1 ILHRGTDAD
10 QRMASAYRSHRHT
23 SRSIRYRGIPTGD
36 RPQDTPR
43 LYRDAHQS
51 DHDADRPR
59 CGCSSGSQARRCGH
73 RSHVELYEKTPRN
86 SVVEKPAKRASS
98 PDSEWSEAMK
108 RAAVYL
114 RVSTQDQTTSNQEHE
129 LRQAAERA
137 GWQVAKVYKDHGI
150 SGAKG
155 RNGRPAF
162 DALCRDAI
170 KRQFDVVMAWNV
182 DRLGRSLKD
191 LVAFLSE
198 LHALGIDLFL
208 HQQGLDT
215 TTPAGKAMFQMLG
228 VFAEFEHSIIQ
239 ERVRAGLQ
247 RAKRE
252 GKRLGRPPI
261 ADKLAER
268 IRAALAGGMRVR
280 KTAAKFDVNPSTVQR
295 VAHPFEGAD
304 NASVAGAA

>member
-1 ILHRGTDAD
+1 VAPFLYQG
-10 QRMASAYRSHRHT
+10 
-23 SRSIRYRGIPTGD
+23 SR
-36 RPQDTPR
+36 
-43 LYRDAHQS
+43 
-51 DHDADRPR
+51 
-59 CGCSSGSQARRCGH
+59 
-73 RSHVELYEKTPRN
+73 
-86 SVVEKPAKRASS
+86 
-98 PDSEWSEAMK
+98 
-108 RAAVYL
+108 
-114 RVSTQDQTTSNQEHE
+114 
-129 LRQAAERA
+129 
-137 GWQVAKVYKDHGI
+137 VYKDHGI

-162 DALCRDAI
+162 DTLCRDAT

-208 HQQGLDT
+208 HQGLDT

-228 VFAEFEHSIIQ
+228 VFAEFERSIIQ

-268 IRAALAGGMRVR
+268 IRAALAGGMSVR
-280 KTAAKFDVNPSTVQR
+280 KTAAKFEVNPSTVQR
-295 VAHPFEGAD
+295 IARPFGGAED
-304 NASVAGAA
+304 ASAAA

>member
-1 ILHRGTDAD
+1 MG
-10 QRMASAYRSHRHT
+10 
-23 SRSIRYRGIPTGD
+23 
-36 RPQDTPR
+36 
-43 LYRDAHQS
+43 
-51 DHDADRPR
+51 
-59 CGCSSGSQARRCGH
+59 
-73 RSHVELYEKTPRN
+73 K
-86 SVVEKPAKRASS
+86 
-98 PDSEWSEAMK
+98 AMK
-108 RAAVYL
+108 RAAIYL

-129 LRQAAERA
+129 LRRAAERA
-137 GWQVAKVYKDHGI
+137 SWQVAKVYKDHGI

-162 DALCRDAI
+162 DALCRDAT

-228 VFAEFEHSIIQ
+228 VFAEFERSIIQ

-247 RAKRE
+247 RARRE

-268 IRAALAGGMRVR
+268 IRAALAGGLSVR
-280 KTAAKFDVNPSTVQR
+280 KTAPKFEVNPGTVR
-295 VAHPFEGAD
+295 RLPPPLGGAD
-304 NASVAGAA
+304 NPSPAGAAKANKWSGPAASIGWNASRPGVGGRPRGGGEGARKSKIHPGLIPGNLA

>member
-1 ILHRGTDAD
+1 
-10 QRMASAYRSHRHT
+10 
-23 SRSIRYRGIPTGD
+23 
-36 RPQDTPR
+36 
-43 LYRDAHQS
+43 
-51 DHDADRPR
+51 
-59 CGCSSGSQARRCGH
+59 
-73 RSHVELYEKTPRN
+73 
-86 SVVEKPAKRASS
+86 
-98 PDSEWSEAMK
+98 MK
-108 RAAVYL
+108 RAAIYL

-155 RNGRPAF
+155 RNARPAF
-162 DALCRDAI
+162 DALCRDAT

-228 VFAEFEHSIIQ
+228 VFAEFERFQ

-268 IRAALAGGMRVR
+268 ISAALAGGMSVR
-280 KTAAKFDVNPSTVQR
+280 KTAAKFEVNPSTVQR
-295 VAHPFEGAD
+295 IAHPFGSAEDAG
-304 NASVAGAA
+304 VAA

>member
-1 ILHRGTDAD
+1 
-10 QRMASAYRSHRHT
+10 
-23 SRSIRYRGIPTGD
+23 
-36 RPQDTPR
+36 
-43 LYRDAHQS
+43 
-51 DHDADRPR
+51 
-59 CGCSSGSQARRCGH
+59 
-73 RSHVELYEKTPRN
+73 
-86 SVVEKPAKRASS
+86 
-98 PDSEWSEAMK
+98 MK
-108 RAAVYL
+108 AAIYL

-129 LRQAAERA
+129 LRQAADRT
-137 GWQVAKVYKDHGI
+137 GWQVAKDHGI

-162 DALCRDAI
+162 DTLCRDAT

-228 VFAEFEHSIIQ
+228 VFAEFKRSIIQ

-247 RAKRE
+247 RASVS
-252 GKRLGRPPI
+252 GRLW
-261 ADKLAER
+261 
-268 IRAALAGGMRVR
+268 RAA
-280 KTAAKFDVNPSTVQR
+280 
-295 VAHPFEGAD
+295 
-304 NASVAGAA
+304 

>member
-1 ILHRGTDAD
+1 MPTLPDLLLCAKHLFVEAMVEKTAAFRQRRAADTARWRERLHRG
-10 QRMASAYRSHRHT
+10 
-23 SRSIRYRGIPTGD
+23 
-36 RPQDTPR
+36 
-43 LYRDAHQS
+43 
-51 DHDADRPR
+51 
-59 CGCSSGSQARRCGH
+59 
-73 RSHVELYEKTPRN
+73 
-86 SVVEKPAKRASS
+86 
-98 PDSEWSEAMK
+98 
-108 RAAVYL
+108 
-114 RVSTQDQTTSNQEHE
+114 
-129 LRQAAERA
+129 AAERA
-137 GWQVAKVYKDHGI
+137 GWRVAKVYKDHGI

-162 DALCRDAI
+162 DALCRDAT

-261 ADKLAER
+261 ADKVAER
-268 IRAALAGGMRVR
+268 IRAALAGGMSVR

-295 VAHPFEGAD
+295 IARPFGDAEGAG
-304 NASVAGAA
+304 VAA